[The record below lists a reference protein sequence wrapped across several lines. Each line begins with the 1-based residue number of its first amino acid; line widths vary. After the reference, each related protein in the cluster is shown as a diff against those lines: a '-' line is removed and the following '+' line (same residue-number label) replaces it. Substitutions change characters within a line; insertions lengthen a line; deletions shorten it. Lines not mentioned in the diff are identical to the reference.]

1 MADIKAHLDTLA
13 SNGEQPM
20 GFTAGEVIAAA
31 HRARLLSPPGSPRL
45 PRLPRL
51 PRSLSR
57 PAQPPARQAAAPRQ
71 CR

>member
-45 PRLPRL
+45 PRLPR
-51 PRSLSR
+51 SLSR